1 MKLKAA
7 LWAALS
13 AAAVLFSSCGNVPAD
28 SKSAGIQTA
37 DPSALGFYDRFSQAE
52 VENMIISKLGLFSLT
67 CDYDT
72 REIKFYT
79 SGEELNVV
87 YKLTN
92 MTDMTVNTELQIMGG
107 ECAEDIA
114 SLYVSEKNSPAATGW
129 CEEKTFQP
137 YETYEI
143 PVKLTV
149 PQEAAGKGCY
159 LASRIDIQMLDPE
172 IYERM
177 QINYC
182 RMPLNDMYVPVQ
194 A

>member
-7 LWAALS
+7 LLAALS
-13 AAAVLFSSCGNVPAD
+13 AAAVLFSSCGGVPAD
-28 SKSAGIQTA
+28 KESADAKTA
-37 DPSALGFYDRFSQAE
+37 DSSALEFYDRFSRAE

-92 MTDMTVNTELQIMGG
+92 MTDMTINTELQIMGG
-107 ECAEDIA
+107 NCAEDIA
-114 SLYVSEKNSPAATGW
+114 CLYVSEKNSPAAAGW
-129 CEEKTFQP
+129 CEEKTFLP

-143 PVKLTV
+143 PVKLTI
-149 PQEAAGKGCY
+149 PQEAAGEGCY
-159 LASRIDIQMLDPE
+159 LSSWIDVQVLDPE

-182 RMPLNDMYVPVQ
+182 RLPLNDMYVPVQ

>member
-7 LWAALS
+7 LWAVFL
-13 AAAVLFSSCGNVPAD
+13 AAAVLFSSCGNSTAD
-28 SKSAGIQTA
+28 SESADIQTA
-37 DPSALGFYDRFSQAE
+37 GSSALGFYDRFSRAE
-52 VENMIISKLGLFSLT
+52 VENMTISKLGLFSLT

-72 REIKFYT
+72 REIKFYKT
-79 SGEELNVV
+79 GEELNVV

-92 MTDMTVNTELQIMGG
+92 MTDMTISAELQIMGG

-114 SLYVSEKNSPAATGW
+114 CLYVSEKNSPAAAGW

-159 LASRIDIQMLDPE
+159 LSSWIDVQVLDPE
-172 IYERM
+172 ICGRM

-182 RMPLNDMYVPVQ
+182 RLPLNDMYVPVQ
-194 A
+194 G

>member
-7 LWAALS
+7 LLAALS
-13 AAAVLFSSCGNVPAD
+13 AAAVLFSSCGGVPAD
-28 SKSAGIQTA
+28 KESADAKTA
-37 DPSALGFYDRFSQAE
+37 DSSALEFYDRFSQAE
-52 VENMIISKLGLFSLT
+52 VENMTISKLGLFSLT

-72 REIKFYT
+72 REIRFYT
-79 SGEELNVV
+79 SGEELSVV

-92 MTDMTVNTELQIMGG
+92 MTDMTINTELQIMGG
-107 ECAEDIA
+107 NCAEDIA
-114 SLYVSEKNSPAATGW
+114 CLYVSEKNSPAAAGW
-129 CEEKTFQP
+129 CEEKIFQP
-137 YETYEI
+137 YDTYEI

-159 LASRIDIQMLDPE
+159 LSSCIDVKVLDPE

-182 RMPLNDMYVPVQ
+182 RLPLNDMYVPVQ

>member
-7 LWAALS
+7 LLAALS
-13 AAAVLFSSCGNVPAD
+13 AAALLFSSCGNVPAD
-28 SKSAGIQTA
+28 KESADAQTA
-37 DPSALGFYDRFSQAE
+37 DFSALGFYDRFSRAE
-52 VENMIISKLGLFSLT
+52 VENMTISKLGLFSLT

-72 REIKFYT
+72 REIKFYA
-79 SGEELNVV
+79 SGENLNVV

-92 MTDMTVNTELQIMGG
+92 MTDMTINTELQIMGG
-107 ECAEDIA
+107 DCAEDIA
-114 SLYVSEKNSPAATGW
+114 CLYVSEKNSPAAVGW

-159 LASRIDIQMLDPE
+159 LSSWIDVQVLDPE

-182 RMPLNDMYVPVQ
+182 RLPLNDMYVPVQ

>member
-7 LWAALS
+7 LLAALS
-13 AAAVLFSSCGNVPAD
+13 AAVLFSSCGNASAD
-28 SKSAGIQTA
+28 RESADIRTA
-37 DPSALGFYDRFSQAE
+37 ESSALGFYDRFSPAE
-52 VENMIISKLGLFSLT
+52 VENMTISKLGLFSLT

-72 REIKFYT
+72 REIKFYKP
-79 SGEELNVV
+79 GEEINVV

-92 MTDMTVNTELQIMGG
+92 MTDMTISTELRIMGG
-107 ECAEDIA
+107 DRAEDIA
-114 SLYVSEKNSPAATGW
+114 CLYVSEKNSPAASGW
-129 CEEKTFQP
+129 CEERTFQP

-159 LASRIDIQMLDPE
+159 LSSWIDVQVLDPE
-172 IYERM
+172 IYGRM

-182 RMPLNDMYVPVQ
+182 RLPLNDMYVPVQ
-194 A
+194 G

>member
-1 MKLKAA
+1 MRLKAA

-37 DPSALGFYDRFSQAE
+37 DSSALGFYDRFSQAE

-92 MTDMTVNTELQIMGG
+92 MTDMWL
-107 ECAEDIA
+107 
-114 SLYVSEKNSPAATGW
+114 VSV
-129 CEEKTFQP
+129 
-137 YETYEI
+137 I
-143 PVKLTV
+143 
-149 PQEAAGKGCY
+149 
-159 LASRIDIQMLDPE
+159 
-172 IYERM
+172 
-177 QINYC
+177 
-182 RMPLNDMYVPVQ
+182 
-194 A
+194 